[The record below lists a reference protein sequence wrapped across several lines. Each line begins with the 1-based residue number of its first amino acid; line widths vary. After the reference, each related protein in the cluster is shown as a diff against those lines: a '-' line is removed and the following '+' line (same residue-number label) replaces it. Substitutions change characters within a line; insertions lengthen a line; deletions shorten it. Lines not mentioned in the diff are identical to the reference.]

1 MSLPTNK
8 IFIPVV
14 GRPKIITNDI
24 DEFDKLIGCK
34 TSSGYVLNFDYF
46 GYKLSVFV
54 DDTGMYK
61 NLPINRLGSILIGE
75 RGPILGNCIII
86 DDYKELTFDDL
97 EKLVKI
103 AKTIPSSNWMPEP
116 LLDKFKQNKSILE
129 KEDHYMFLLDSYN
142 DALAVGTKEQRMEI
156 WDKVKEYY
164 VPSE

>member
-1 MSLPTNK
+1 MLLPTNK

-14 GRPKIITNDI
+14 GSPKIITNDM
-24 DEFDKLIGCK
+24 DEFNKLIGCK
-34 TSSGYVLNFDYF
+34 TTSGHVLNFDYF
-46 GYKLSVFV
+46 GYKLSIFV

-61 NLPINRLGSILIGE
+61 NLPINPLGSILIGE
-75 RGPILGNCIII
+75 YAPILGNCIII
-86 DDYKELTFDDL
+86 DDYKELTLDDL

-103 AKTIPSSNWMPEP
+103 AKIIPSSNWMPEP
-116 LLDKFKQNKSILE
+116 LLEEFEQNKSILE
-129 KEDHYMFLLDSYN
+129 KESHYMFLLDSYN